1 MVVINFHVSP
11 INSYWDT
18 QRFYQVGVVIVSALL
33 FILYS
38 QNSASYHFRAPQL
51 LISLAFGFL
60 LLTNSFSAYPLIG
73 YLETMN
79 STLLLLAL
87 FMFAMPWFNHD
98 NTAKFEENIIL
109 LIALGFCF
117 YLLKTFAIFFIGL
130 ADSAKPDEWLVVH
143 NFSNKRFLNHLQVLT
158 LPLMIVFSLRSR
170 SLLIQRLCLLAAILS
185 VSVLLFLSARAAIL
199 AIVVSSCVVLFTL
212 KDRKMFYRFLV
223 VSFFGGIVF
232 VLAFKSLPVLLY
244 GSSEASFHL
253 RVGSSGRWRLW
264 IEGLALLK
272 QHWLFGVGG
281 LQYAFLVPSGSG
293 HPHNFF
299 LQIAIEYGVL
309 ILLLIVYFIIRF
321 LIVLSSMLK
330 TGNLTDLQIASLWAL
345 IAAVVVSLFSGIWVA
360 PLSQLLLVMIAAPL
374 VSAYFSFS
382 DGKNL
387 AKDAMLLRV
396 RPLIIKLIVG
406 CSLIAF
412 VFVFVFEVE
421 RRYLVDGSAAV
432 ERSLDHVRFW
442 QGSTWPKLKAN
453 DS

>member
-1 MVVINFHVSP
+1 
-11 INSYWDT
+11 
-18 QRFYQVGVVIVSALL
+18 
-33 FILYS
+33 
-38 QNSASYHFRAPQL
+38 
-51 LISLAFGFL
+51 
-60 LLTNSFSAYPLIG
+60 
-73 YLETMN
+73 
-79 STLLLLAL
+79 
-87 FMFAMPWFNHD
+87 
-98 NTAKFEENIIL
+98 
-109 LIALGFCF
+109 
-117 YLLKTFAIFFIGL
+117 
-130 ADSAKPDEWLVVH
+130 
-143 NFSNKRFLNHLQVLT
+143 
-158 LPLMIVFSLRSR
+158 
-170 SLLIQRLCLLAAILS
+170 
-185 VSVLLFLSARAAIL
+185 LLFLSARAAIL
-199 AIVVSSCVVLFTL
+199 AIVVSSCVVLFIL

-253 RVGSSGRWRLW
+253 RVGNSGRWWLW

-281 LQYAFLVPSGSG
+281 LQYSFLVPSGAG

-330 TGNLTDLQIASLWAL
+330 TGNLTDFQIASLWAL